1 MKTFHV
7 IITNKLGIYLED
19 DITYL
24 SASSSDGRFGILPD
38 YTSYI
43 SDLAIC
49 KLVLKHENDEKVF
62 AISGGVLYIENNMCN
77 IVVNSIESKD
87 DIDLDRAYR
96 AKKRAQE
103 RLDSDTNID
112 IKRANLALL
121 RALNRINIKEN

>member
-24 SASSSDGRFGILPD
+24 CASSSDGRFGILPD